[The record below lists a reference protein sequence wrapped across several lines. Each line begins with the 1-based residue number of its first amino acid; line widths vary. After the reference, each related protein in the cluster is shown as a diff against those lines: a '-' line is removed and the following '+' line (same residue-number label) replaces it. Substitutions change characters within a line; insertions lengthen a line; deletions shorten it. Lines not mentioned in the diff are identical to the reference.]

1 LTGRVGVGWWTI
13 LGSEATAFN
22 SGLLEIICWALETT
36 LPGGLAEDVPIGVLS
51 AGEAGEANASSASFS
66 VTLWPRSRG
75 GVGLV
80 GELLSKS
87 NFPPS

>member
-1 LTGRVGVGWWTI
+1 
-13 LGSEATAFN
+13 
-22 SGLLEIICWALETT
+22 LLDIIFWALETT
-36 LPGGLAEDVPIGVLS
+36 VAGGLAEEVPIGVLK
-51 AGEAGEANASSASFS
+51 AGDAGVTNASSASFS

-75 GVGLV
+75 CAGFV